1 MDMVMETELRPR
13 GFSLRVLQLKPSSQG
28 PDQSAN
34 DGTV

>member
-1 MDMVMETELRPR
+1 METKLRPR
-13 GFSLRVLQLKPSSQG
+13 AFSLRDLELKPSSQG

>member
-1 MDMVMETELRPR
+1 MVMETDLRPR
-13 GFSLRVLQLKPSSQG
+13 AFSLRGLELKPSSQG